1 MLQLGQGVTMKYI
14 GKWSRYEVVYLL
26 IFSTIIC
33 AVATTFNDPTMPDW
47 FNTINII
54 SAVSGIVC
62 VILVAKRNIL
72 NFLIGIINVVLYG
85 YISYVYHW
93 NGSMIL
99 NWFIFFPF
107 QFIGWYYWKDNLDI
121 NLANVKTKIISGHQ
135 WLIIVMALFV
145 GITIDMMFLR
155 TLPTYVSFINAQNIP
170 LLDSISTNFSIVAT
184 ILMTYRYAEQ
194 WILWIAIDIVTI
206 IMWIYSFI
214 IDGNGAL
221 PVLIMW
227 IAFLVNALYGWYMW
241 RRL

>member
-1 MLQLGQGVTMKYI
+1 MKYI
-14 GKWSRYEVVYLL
+14 GNWTKWEVSYLL
-26 IFSTIIC
+26 TFSIIIC
-33 AVATTFNDPTMPDW
+33 WVASTFTDPTMPDW
-47 FNTINII
+47 FNVVNII

-72 NFLIGIINVVLYG
+72 NFPIGIINVVLYG

-107 QFIGWYYWKDNLDI
+107 QFIGWYYWKDNLDT
-121 NLANVKTKIISGHQ
+121 NLTNVKTKFINAHQ
-135 WLIIVMALFV
+135 WIIIIVALIG
-145 GITIDMMFLR
+145 GITFDTMFLR
-155 TLPTYVSFINAQNIP
+155 NLPTYVSFINAQNIP

-227 IAFLVNALYGWYMW
+227 IAFLVNAVYGYYMW
-241 RRL
+241 RHNDI

>member
-1 MLQLGQGVTMKYI
+1 MKYI
-14 GKWSRYEVVYLL
+14 GNWTNYEKIYLL
-26 IFSTIIC
+26 IFTLVIFWVSL
-33 AVATTFNDPTMPDW
+33 TFTDPTMPDW

-54 SAVSGIVC
+54 SAISGILC

-72 NFLIGIINVVLYG
+72 NFPIGIINVVLYG
-85 YISYVYHW
+85 YISFVYHW

-107 QFIGWYYWKDNLDI
+107 QFIGWYYWKDHLNDI
-121 NLANVKTKIISGHQ
+121 FTNVRTKYITKNQ
-135 WLIIVMALFV
+135 FYVVFFALVAGVIF
-145 GITIDMMFLR
+145 DMMFLR
-155 TLPTYVSFINAQNIP
+155 SLPTYVSFINAQNIP
-170 LLDSISTNFSIVAT
+170 LLDSISTNLSIAAT

-194 WILWIAIDIVTI
+194 WILWIVIDVVTI

-227 IAFLVNALYGWYMW
+227 IAFLINAIYGYYMW
-241 RRL
+241 SKYQ